1 MRHVARKV
9 DYELS
14 EVQAAGV
21 YIAAEPFR
29 WAEHP
34 AEFVLRVK
42 AEEFA
47 RKRFEAYAPSI
58 GVGCRELM
66 VAIRLAGSR
75 EVVKVFRFKARVTV
89 QPELVA

>member
-1 MRHVARKV
+1 M
-9 DYELS
+9 
-14 EVQAAGV
+14 
-21 YIAAEPFR
+21 
-29 WAEHP
+29 
-34 AEFVLRVK
+34 K

-66 VAIRLAGSR
+66 VAIRKAGSR